1 MSDAEIKQVIL
12 NAITKKPEK
21 HLFDSVIDNISSRQ
35 MVEIGG

>member
-1 MSDAEIKQVIL
+1 MSDDDIKKLIL

-21 HLFDSVIDNISSRQ
+21 HFFNSAIDNISSRQ